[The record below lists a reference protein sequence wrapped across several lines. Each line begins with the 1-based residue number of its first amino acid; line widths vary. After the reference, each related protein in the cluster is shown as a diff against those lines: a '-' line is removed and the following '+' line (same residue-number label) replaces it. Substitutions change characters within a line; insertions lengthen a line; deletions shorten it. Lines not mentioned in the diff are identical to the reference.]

1 MDDSNKIYF
10 EIYKS
15 ISKKHI
21 NIKDADKII
30 KKLDDLSINKEVNEK
45 ENSILYT
52 LENNQQIKLQSYEGK
67 IELLYNFNPKV
78 INELEDLFEND
89 NWTTNYS

>member
-89 NWTTNYS
+89 N

>member
-1 MDDSNKIYF
+1 MNNENSNKISF

-21 NIKDADKII
+21 NITDVDKII

-45 ENSILYT
+45 DNSILYT
-52 LENNQQIKLQSYEGK
+52 LGNNQQIKLQSYEGK

-78 INELEDLFEND
+78 INELEDLFKND
-89 NWTTNYS
+89 N